1 MAMRYSERVWQNEEK
16 KFKKI
21 INELQDMLHV
31 FGYSNNNITEIN
43 RAKLVRKIYILIV
56 TNIRL
61 FHKFFDAANK
71 LNQLFKIIT
80 KKGYELL
87 HSERTNKTIERIIE
101 KPILDLVTYIYK
113 YNETISRVSYKL
125 SNQLNKDVTINIL
138 SFIPVKI

>member
-1 MAMRYSERVWQNEEK
+1 MRYSERVWQNEEK
-16 KFKKI
+16 KFKI
-21 INELQDMLHV
+21 IMNELQEMLHV
-31 FGYSNNNITEIN
+31 FEYSNNNITEIN
-43 RAKLVRKIYILIV
+43 RAKLVRKIYILIL

-61 FHKFFDAANK
+61 FHKFFDQRNK

-87 HSERTNKTIERIIE
+87 HSERTNKTIEKIIE

-125 SNQLNKDVTINIL
+125 TNKLNKDVTLNIL
-138 SFIPVKI
+138 SFIK

>member
-16 KFKKI
+16 KFKI
-21 INELQDMLHV
+21 IMNELQEMLHV

-43 RAKLVRKIYILIV
+43 RAKIVRKIYILIL

-61 FHKFFDAANK
+61 FHKFFDEANK
-71 LNQLFKIIT
+71 LKKLFEIIT

-125 SNQLNKDVTINIL
+125 TNKLNKDVSINIL
-138 SFIPVKI
+138 SFISR

>member
-16 KFKKI
+16 KFKI
-21 INELQDMLHV
+21 IMNELQEMLHV
-31 FGYSNNNITEIN
+31 FEYSNNNIREIN
-43 RAKLVRKIYILIV
+43 RAKLVRKIYILIL

-61 FHKFFDAANK
+61 FHKFFDQRNK

-87 HSERTNKTIERIIE
+87 HSERTNKTIEKIIE

-125 SNQLNKDVTINIL
+125 TNKLNKDVTLNIL
-138 SFIPVKI
+138 SFIK

>member
-1 MAMRYSERVWQNEEK
+1 MAIRYSERVWQNEEK

-21 INELQDMLHV
+21 MNELQEMLHV

-43 RAKLVRKIYILIV
+43 RAKLVRKIYILIL

-61 FHKFFDAANK
+61 FHKFFDEANK
-71 LNQLFKIIT
+71 LKQLFEIIT

-113 YNETISRVSYKL
+113 YNETISRLSYKL
-125 SNQLNKDVTINIL
+125 TNKLNKDVSVNIL
-138 SFIPVKI
+138 SFIST

>member
-21 INELQDMLHV
+21 MIELQDMLHV
-31 FGYSNNNITEIN
+31 FGYSNNNLTEIN
-43 RAKLVRKIYILIV
+43 RARVVRKIYILIV

-61 FHKFFDAANK
+61 FHKFFDEANK

-125 SNQLNKDVTINIL
+125 SNKLNKDVSINIL
-138 SFIPVKI
+138 SFIIK

>member
-21 INELQDMLHV
+21 MNELQDMLHV

-43 RAKLVRKIYILIV
+43 RAKLVRKIYILIL

-61 FHKFFDAANK
+61 FHKFFDEANK

-87 HSERTNKTIERIIE
+87 HSERPNKTIERIIE

-125 SNQLNKDVTINIL
+125 SNKLNKDVSINIL
-138 SFIPVKI
+138 SFIK

>member
-1 MAMRYSERVWQNEEK
+1 MVIRYSERVWQNEEK

-21 INELQDMLHV
+21 MNELQEMLHV

-43 RAKLVRKIYILIV
+43 RAKLVRKIYILIL

-61 FHKFFDAANK
+61 FHKFFDHRNK
-71 LNQLFKIIT
+71 LNQLFEIIT

-87 HSERTNKTIERIIE
+87 HSERTNKTIEKIIE

-125 SNQLNKDVTINIL
+125 TNKLNKDVTLNIL

>member
-43 RAKLVRKIYILIV
+43 RAKIVRKIYILIL

-61 FHKFFDAANK
+61 FHKFFDHRNK
-71 LNQLFKIIT
+71 LKQLFEIIT

-87 HSERTNKTIERIIE
+87 HDATSNKTIDRIIE

-125 SNQLNKDVTINIL
+125 TNKLNKDVSLNIL